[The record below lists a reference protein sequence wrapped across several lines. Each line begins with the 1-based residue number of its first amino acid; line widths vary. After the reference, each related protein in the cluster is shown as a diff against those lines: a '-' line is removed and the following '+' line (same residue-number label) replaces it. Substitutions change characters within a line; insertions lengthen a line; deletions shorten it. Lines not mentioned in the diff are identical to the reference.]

1 MIVAINKIDK
11 VKYDEARYE
20 AVKKEVAD
28 LLKSVGYKIDTVP
41 FVPVSSLMGDNIK
54 VSSSNMSWYKG
65 KPLLEELDLLPAP
78 NKPTELP
85 LRLPIENV
93 YSITG
98 VGVVPVG
105 RVETGVLKIG
115 QKIIAMPGRTGEG
128 IKGEVKTVEMHH
140 EQLQSAEP
148 GDNVGFN
155 VRGFAKNDVTR
166 GDVIGEITNPPTVAK
181 EFEAQIVVLNHPS
194 VIAPGYTP
202 VFHAYTAQVPCTI
215 TAILKKLNPK
225 TGEVLEENPQFIKRG
240 DVAVV
245 KVTPRQGMVM
255 ERKADIPQLST
266 FAVRDS
272 GMTVAAGMVI
282 NVVKK

>member
-1 MIVAINKIDK
+1 M
-11 VKYDEARYE
+11 
-20 AVKKEVAD
+20 
-28 LLKSVGYKIDTVP
+28 KSVGYKPENVP
-41 FVPVSSLMGDNIK
+41 FVPIASLVGDNIK
-54 VSSSNMSWYKG
+54 VLSTNMSWYKG
-65 KPLLEELDLLPAP
+65 KPLLEVLDNLPAP

-105 RVETGVLKIG
+105 RVETGVLKVG
-115 QKIIAMPGRTGEG
+115 QKIVAVPGRTGEG
-128 IKGEVKTVEMHH
+128 INGEVKTIEMHH
-140 EQLQSAEP
+140 EQLQTAEP

-155 VRGFAKNDVTR
+155 VRGFAKNDVAR
-166 GDVIGEITNPPTVAK
+166 GDVIGDVSNVPTVVK
-181 EFEAQIVVLNHPS
+181 EFDAQIVVLNHPS
-194 VIAPGYTP
+194 VIAAGYTP

-240 DVAVV
+240 DVAIVR
-245 KVTPRQGMVM
+245 VTPRQPMVL
-255 ERKADIPQLST
+255 EKKAVIPQLST

-282 NVVKK
+282 EVVKK